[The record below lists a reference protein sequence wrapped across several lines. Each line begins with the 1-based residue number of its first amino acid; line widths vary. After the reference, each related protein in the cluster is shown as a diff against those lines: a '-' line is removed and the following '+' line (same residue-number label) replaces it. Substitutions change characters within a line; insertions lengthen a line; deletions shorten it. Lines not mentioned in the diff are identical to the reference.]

1 LQFQWLYKEIPSLAI
16 GMEQSLHSLLP
27 PVSASILTYHTCSR
41 LLIDY
46 WGLDMVATASSFLFA
61 TLMAMSML
69 AVGTTYSS
77 YESISTASSTNNNNN
92 SNSNGVNSTTR
103 PSFSIPTS
111 TARIH
116 SMILLLVPGLMH
128 IATFRKRIF
137 SRHASFDELYDLLL
151 VWTIPY
157 LLHCIILSLPERSPY
172 SLPKGLYPQNAA
184 SNSTLRGTL
193 VPMVTAVIASS
204 AAQQR
209 YVIPLCNAV
218 SYQFNGHDLP
228 STTIVSLYLTTATV
242 ASIFAVGVWGRKS
255 SFTNE
260 PLFGEYHDDIV
271 QLSISISGMLLGKA
285 FGFPWNMTPLPILSF
300 LGLSVWLTTR
310 MLRYLCIF
318 LFVVHAAGVVVFSY
332 RFASIGTI
340 IPLAIPHI
348 ELGLVRFG
356 MVEVIGSV
364 IIGLYVGFVA
374 RPVGGFGHALLRRVD
389 IPGFLLIIY
398 ATLLT
403 VLESTLLRRRRPT
416 DLVGREYRSDVDV
429 EDTGFMY
436 DHATAWITGALIV
449 GIAMTSRQ
457 YLVIS
462 QTSTIITI
470 SLAMGK
476 IVAIIIDASEGDN
489 KFRTEHREEVLAQRL
504 LFRALVASV
513 LIVAMLAPRAMLSPI
528 HIKNSTTA
536 RYKRTI
542 ADGRPLSSIPAS
554 SYRIMIVY
562 CLIILPVTLVA
573 SVPSVLS
580 PLVMALSTHYN
591 GGAYYR
597 MAPPISEMIG
607 FGLTLWGISSLST
620 LNHYLPDGG
629 AETWKKAS
637 ALTLL
642 MGIGVACSAPAVPEW
657 MTGDTDFGISNP
669 YAAISSLGS
678 QLADQRQSR
687 SGGWGILSAFLATLL
702 AITGPLDLRERR
714 NPSGR
719 KDQTLFLRLM
729 MFSLM
734 FGSGVSW
741 FITIQCMGGAHFLS
755 LLLTLMSCM
764 AVSFFGTV
772 TCVLGYFVQL
782 ENFDEVDQMSKLW
795 AGSFFFFYLVTCGPS
810 LLIESVSTNLL
821 GSGGCLSTFLVVTV
835 CVTLSFTVAVQMRST
850 KNQSTRGLGNLSCI
864 FAYVCAAIVLYGRFG
879 VAGLDHNFG
888 VAVIM
893 GVPASLFGTICIAP
907 ILLGLE
913 SESSSSDRRGNRMSR
928 VAMGASRQ
936 PKPSMGITLKNL
948 NSSNRFVPAIAG
960 IVGVFYMAGLYSIF
974 LRGSLLLGTA
984 VPTNH
989 EEVLSSIIFRNR
1001 DTLASMAQKATSY
1014 SEALVISARLAG
1026 SGFWTSGSIFGPL
1039 IHLGG
1044 VVATIPS
1051 MYLFLSQMWSGTSSS
1066 NAQVLFALPF
1076 NIFTIL
1082 FCKGTPAIQA
1092 VAVIGIVGGLM
1103 QLFVLQQRGMRAR
1116 MRI

>member
-1 LQFQWLYKEIPSLAI
+1 
-16 GMEQSLHSLLP
+16 
-27 PVSASILTYHTCSR
+27 
-41 LLIDY
+41 
-46 WGLDMVATASSFLFA
+46 
-61 TLMAMSML
+61 ML
-69 AVGTTYSS
+69 
-77 YESISTASSTNNNNN
+77 
-92 SNSNGVNSTTR
+92 
-103 PSFSIPTS
+103 
-111 TARIH
+111 
-116 SMILLLVPGLMH
+116 LLLVPGFMH
-128 IATFRKRIF
+128 ILTFRRRIF
-137 SRHASFDELYDLLL
+137 SRYASFDELYDLLL
-151 VWTIPY
+151 VWTVPY
-157 LLHCIILSLPERSPY
+157 LFQCLILSLPERSPY
-172 SLPKGLYPQNAA
+172 SLPKGLYPLNAP
-184 SNSTLRGTL
+184 NSTLRGTL
-193 VPMVTAVIASS
+193 VPMVATVVASI

-218 SYQFNGHDLP
+218 SYQFHGHDLP
-228 STTIVSLYLTTATV
+228 STVIVTLYLTSATL
-242 ASIFAVGVWGRKS
+242 SSLFAIWVWGRRS
-255 SFTNE
+255 TITNE
-260 PLFGEYHDDIV
+260 PLFGDYHDDIV
-271 QLSISISGMLLGKA
+271 QLAISAAGMLLGKA

-340 IPLAIPHI
+340 IPLAVPHVQ
-348 ELGLVRFG
+348 LGLVRFG
-356 MVEVIGSV
+356 MIEVFGSV
-364 IIGLYVGFVA
+364 IIGLFVGFVA
-374 RPVGGFGHALLRRVD
+374 RPSGGFGSSLLKRIDV
-389 IPGFLLIIY
+389 PGFLLIVY
-398 ATLLT
+398 TVLLT
-403 VLESTLLRRRRPT
+403 VMESTLLRRRRPN

-436 DHATAWITGALIV
+436 DHATAWITGGLVVA
-449 GIAMTSRQ
+449 IAVASRR

-462 QTSTIITI
+462 QASTIATI
-470 SLAMGK
+470 SLVLGK
-476 IVAIIIDASEGDN
+476 VVAVIIDASEGDN
-489 KFRTEHREEVLAQRL
+489 KVRTEHREEVLAQRL
-504 LFRALVASV
+504 LFRALVAS
-513 LIVAMLAPRAMLSPI
+513 AMIGVMVAPRALLNPI
-528 HIKNSTTA
+528 HIKNSA
-536 RYKRTI
+536 RYKRTL

-554 SYRIMIVY
+554 SYRIMALY
-562 CLIILPVTLVA
+562 CLIVLPVTLVA

-597 MAPPISEMIG
+597 MAPPVSEMIG
-607 FGLTLWGISSLST
+607 FGLTLWGIASLST
-620 LNHYLPDGG
+620 LNYCLPDGG

-642 MGIGVACSAPAVPEW
+642 MGIGVAWSAPAVPEW
-657 MTGDTDFGISNP
+657 IMGDIDFGISNP

-678 QLADQRQSR
+678 QLANQSQSR
-687 SGGWGILSAFLATLL
+687 SGGWGVLSAFLATLL

-714 NPSGR
+714 SPSGR

-741 FITIQCMGGAHFLS
+741 FITIQCMGGADFLS
-755 LLLTLMSCM
+755 LILTLMSCM

-772 TCVLGYFVQL
+772 TCVLGYFVEL

-795 AGSFFFFYLVTCGPS
+795 AGSFFFFYMVTCGPPI
-810 LLIESVSTNLL
+810 LIESVSTNLL
-821 GSGGCLSTFLVVTV
+821 GSGGSLSTFLLVTA

-864 FAYVCAAIVLYGRFG
+864 FAYGCAAIVLYGRFG
-879 VAGLDHNFG
+879 VAGLDRNFG

-913 SESSSSDRRGNRMSR
+913 SESSSVDRRGNRVSR
-928 VAMGASRQ
+928 VAMGGTRT

-948 NSSNRFVPAIAG
+948 NSSNRFVPVIAG
-960 IVGVFYMAGLYSIF
+960 IVAVFYLAGLYSIF

-989 EEVLSSIIFRNR
+989 EEVLSSIIGRNR

-1014 SEALVISARLAG
+1014 SEALIISARLAG
-1026 SGFWTSGSIFGPL
+1026 SGFWTAGNFFGPL

-1044 VVATIPS
+1044 IVATVPS
-1051 MYLFLSQMWSGTSSS
+1051 MYLFLSQMLLGSLSSS
-1066 NAQVLFALPF
+1066 SKAQVVFALPF
-1076 NIFTIL
+1076 NIFTLL
-1082 FCKGTPAIQA
+1082 FCKGTPTIQA
-1092 VAVIGIVGGLM
+1092 VAVIGTVGGLM
-1103 QLFVLQQRGMRAR
+1103 QLFVLQQRGRRAR